1 MKYILALF
9 LLAVVSCA
17 QNFVSTGTVLSGV
30 SYHWNLAG
38 VKEYGCLC
46 HWRSQNNAE
55 MLSART
61 WAVNK
66 GYIRNSNTYCNVG
79 SQALA

>member
-38 VKEYGCLC
+38 VKEGCLFMAVC
-46 HWRSQNNAE
+46 VIGGLRI
-55 MLSART
+55 ML
-61 WAVNK
+61 K
-66 GYIRNSNTYCNVG
+66 C
-79 SQALA
+79 